1 MLAGGIVNRS
11 LQAADDIFGIGYFIK
26 IQLFQEVQLQHG
38 CYHVI
43 GWLDEVVLRA
53 AGLDLGQQFFI
64 IGKNVV
70 IHFTVVLLFK
80 FGNDLR
86 IEIVGPAEQV
96 QHLLVAAGGS
106 CCVLFGSVTATAHE
120 SQR

>member
-26 IQLFQEVQLQHG
+26 IQLFQKVQFQHS

-43 GWLDEVVLRA
+43 GGLDEVVLRA

-70 IHFTVVLLFK
+70 IYFTVVLLFK

-106 CCVLFGSVTATAHE
+106 CCVLFGSVTAAAHE